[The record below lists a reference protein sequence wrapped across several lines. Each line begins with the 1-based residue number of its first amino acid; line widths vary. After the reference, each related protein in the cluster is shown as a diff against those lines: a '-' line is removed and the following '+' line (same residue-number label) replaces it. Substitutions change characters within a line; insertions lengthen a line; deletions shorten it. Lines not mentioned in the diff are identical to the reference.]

1 MKRFFFIFIY
11 VLLLASCDNHVDTT
25 LGEQKKRPVIAEVGN
40 KQFHETD
47 IDFEIMSMPESMR
60 YVMQDPLARAQ
71 VLDVMIKREV
81 VAQKAR
87 GMGLIL
93 DPLIAYRVHQAEN
106 MVLIESIRDWQK
118 DDVKKPT
125 GAEEKVYYDEHLDD
139 FIVPEQIHARHI
151 LVSDKQTALE
161 ILKQLKATP
170 ENFSAL
176 AAQFS
181 IDDSTKGRSGDLNW
195 FARGMMVKAFED
207 AAFAL
212 SEKHPLS
219 EPVKTDFGWHLI
231 EWLGERQQSTPTF
244 EDVRDEIEGIL
255 EKQRLDAWIKKL
267 MQDAS
272 IEVFKA
278 EYHLQQ

>member
-11 VLLLASCDNHVDTT
+11 VLLLAACHEDMDTQ
-25 LGEQKKRPVIAEVGN
+25 LGEQKKQPVVAEVGST
-40 KQFHETD
+40 QFHESD

-60 YVMQDPLARAQ
+60 YVMQDTVARAQ
-71 VLDVMIKREV
+71 VLDVMLKREV

-87 GMGLIL
+87 EMGLNL
-93 DPLIAYRVHQAEN
+93 DPLIAYRMHQAEN
-106 MVLIESIRDWQK
+106 MVLIESIRDWQN

-125 GAEEKVYYDEHLDD
+125 DAEAKVYYDSHLND

-195 FARGMMVKAFED
+195 FSRGMMVKAFED

-212 SEKHPLS
+212 NEKHPLS
-219 EPVKTDFGWHLI
+219 APVKTDFGWHVI
-231 EWLGERQQSTPTF
+231 QWLGERQQSTPKF
-244 EDVRDEIEGIL
+244 EDVSMEIASIL
-255 EKQRLDAWIKKL
+255 EKQRLDAWIEKL
-267 MQDAS
+267 MHDAS
-272 IEVFKA
+272 IDVRKA
-278 EYHLQQ
+278 EYHIQP